1 MKYISCVHIEIYNSC
16 RHAHSLVRIPSQ
28 IHRHRLGAVLEEM
41 CDAIPDHQLLVL
53 IIIITPI
60 SERVNSYHHPD
71 H

>member
-1 MKYISCVHIEIYNSC
+1 MHILLQEYC
-16 RHAHSLVRIPSQ
+16 
-28 IHRHRLGAVLEEM
+28 HRYRLGAVLEEM